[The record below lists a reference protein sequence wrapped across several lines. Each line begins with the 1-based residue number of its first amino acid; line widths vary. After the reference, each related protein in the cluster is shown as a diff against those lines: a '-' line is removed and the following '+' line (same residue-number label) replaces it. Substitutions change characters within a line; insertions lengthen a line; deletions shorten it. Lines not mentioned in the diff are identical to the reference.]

1 MKTIKKIMTM
11 AAVGIL
17 LLSIG
22 ACTQKDAANAEESK
36 GEVTFGLT
44 SWTCTQP
51 PTEIARILL
60 ENEGYEVE
68 FVRAEQPLI
77 WAGIQKKD
85 LHFFMDAWLP
95 YTEEAMWEEYK
106 DKLIKVATSYEEAPL
121 GWVVPTYVEE
131 DSILDLKGKADKF
144 DGKIIGISSGA
155 AMTTISEEMVESY
168 GLEGFEVQ
176 KSSEAAMMASAKAAM
191 DKKEPIVFFG
201 WRPHAMFTQFDLK
214 FLDEPKNHF
223 KSDNVYVISYK
234 GIQEDYPEVY
244 DIMSR
249 WSIDVAELEA
259 MMYRQEHED
268 ITWRE
273 LAQEWIDSHPEQVKY
288 ILGK

>member
-1 MKTIKKIMTM
+1 MKTIKNIMTM

-17 LLSIG
+17 LLSLG
-22 ACTQKDAANAEESK
+22 ACTQNNAENADESK
-36 GEVTFGLT
+36 GVVKFGLT

-95 YTEEAMWEEYK
+95 YTEAAMWDEYK
-106 DKLIKVATSYEEAPL
+106 DKLVKISTSYEEAPL

-131 DSILDLKGKADKF
+131 DSILDLKGKADEF

-168 GLEGFEVQ
+168 ELEGFEVQ

-214 FLDEPKNHF
+214 FLEEPKNHF

-234 GIQEDYPEVY
+234 GIQEDYPEVH

-249 WSIDVAELEA
+249 WGIDVAELEE

-273 LAQEWIDSHPEQVKY
+273 LAQEWIDSHPEQVEY